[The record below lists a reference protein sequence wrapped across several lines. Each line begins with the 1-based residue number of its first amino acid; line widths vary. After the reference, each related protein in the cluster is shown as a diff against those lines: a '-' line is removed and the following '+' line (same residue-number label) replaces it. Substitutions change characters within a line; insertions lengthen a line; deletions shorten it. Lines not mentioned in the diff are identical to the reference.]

1 MAAPP
6 SSPLLATRRLL
17 NRELLEFPPRTERG
31 EGGGGGKFI
40 ALYVVAV
47 EKTPRFNT
55 AYRRQE
61 ATSF

>member
-31 EGGGGGKFI
+31 EGEGGKFI